1 MKSQKQFLIE
11 TDILISHL
19 THKNE
24 SKNSELENAM
34 AIGLCFTTVINSAEL
49 YFAVE
54 NEKEKI
60 AVDGLMRALKV
71 LGLNARYS
79 LNISDF
85 FNKVA
90 SVRSALICSV
100 AKNNDLPIFT
110 KNSERYKNCGLEIIS
125 PDQLRG

>member
-19 THKNE
+19 TQKDE
-24 SKNSELENAM
+24 SKNSDLEIAM
-34 AIGLCFTTVINSAEL
+34 QSGLCFTTVINSAEL

-90 SVRSALICSV
+90 SVRNALICSV

-110 KNSERYKNCGLEIIS
+110 MNTERYKNCGLEVLS